1 MNEELSAEETAA
13 GFARIY
19 GALIYTPTGEN
30 CDDFEKVNPSG
41 EPWILYAVRKN
52 LEAIV
57 GTDDPSIFP
66 SAGWTGTIEDLAAYM
81 GISAEEAASA
91 YKHSPE
97 AMMAARI
104 VIGWHLPPSKAD
116 RRRMVR

>member
-1 MNEELSAEETAA
+1 MNDELSAEEVAA

-30 CDDFEKVNPSG
+30 CDDFEKVSATSV
-41 EPWILYAVRKN
+41 PWLLYAVRKN

-57 GTDDPSIFP
+57 GSNNPSVFP
-66 SAGWTGTIEDLAAYM
+66 NHGWTGSIEDLAAYM

-91 YKHSPE
+91 FKHSPE

-104 VIGWHLPPSKAD
+104 VIAWHLPPTKAD